1 MSRTITTS
9 THWSDGQAPPP
20 PMTWKELEQ
29 ALFQLTSSEGGRA
42 VIEVR
47 LQELARQTPY
57 RPPVGVWRDIF
68 KLAVESAGDPFSSAG
83 TAGEAA
89 MT

>member
-1 MSRTITTS
+1 MSAATPTL
-9 THWSDGQAPPP
+9 THWSDGQPSPP

-29 ALFQLTSSEGGRA
+29 ALFELTASAGARA

-57 RPPVGVWRDIF
+57 RPPVSVWRDVF
-68 KLAVESAGDPFSSAG
+68 NLALESIGDPFSPAG